1 MCATRTCASNGL
13 RLACFGL
20 RVSIDLPISA
30 RPLSSHSPHRSDR
43 RFLPSFFCTDVG
55 VADFAAGVQSGPV
68 ARCGSG
74 APQIVPSRLRI
85 VEQPAYDHAH
95 CSLVTPFG
103 P

>member
-68 ARCGSG
+68 GVAVLERRRS
-74 APQIVPSRLRI
+74 SRAAS
-85 VEQPAYDHAH
+85 ESSSNPHMTMHTAH
-95 CSLVTPFG
+95 W
-103 P
+103 